1 MLQSIHFLSSQQHW
15 IVPFQMNKLII
26 LNTIQHYVWNQLLCK
41 DYLKW
46 ILLFVWV
53 RNDSWFLFK
62 CYCHFLFIMFFVWFL
77 FLCVMLCCY
86 HWPFAFKIQIRTN
99 LLLGKDDGDTSIWP
113 IGIIALTL
121 FPFLANLS
129 VRFDGSS
136 FKL

>member
-77 FLCVMLCCY
+77 FCVWCY
-86 HWPFAFKIQIRTN
+86 VVTIGHSHLRYKFEPIYYWVKMMVILQFGQLA
-99 LLLGKDDGDTSIWP
+99 LLPLLS
-113 IGIIALTL
+113 
-121 FPFLANLS
+121 FHFLRICL
-129 VRFDGSS
+129 
-136 FKL
+136 